1 MTEKKQFYGFW
12 DVYLKC
18 ICKRSTTFL
27 TYFLLA
33 SNIFIM
39 TSKAVSD
46 ICASKA
52 LQLSLHCVTQNSKE
66 KSQKMFSSVQTKQ
79 LFQVKK
85 KSMKF
90 FSKLFLYSFC
100 SW

>member
-18 ICKRSTTFL
+18 ICKRGTTFL

-52 LQLSLHCVTQNSKE
+52 LQLSLHCTMYNTE
-66 KSQKMFSSVQTKQ
+66 
-79 LFQVKK
+79 L
-85 KSMKF
+85 
-90 FSKLFLYSFC
+90 
-100 SW
+100 